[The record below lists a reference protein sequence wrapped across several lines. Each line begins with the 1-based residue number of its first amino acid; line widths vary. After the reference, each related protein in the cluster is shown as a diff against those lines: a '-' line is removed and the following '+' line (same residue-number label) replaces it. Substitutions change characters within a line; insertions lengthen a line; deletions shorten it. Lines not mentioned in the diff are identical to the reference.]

1 MGNKT
6 LIITGANGNVGSYL
20 ASRFLQRGRKLILIV
35 HKNKQRIEDLEATN
49 PQTVRVLA
57 ADLSKLERV
66 KQKFDQ
72 IIEQTGWQ
80 PTELIHTS
88 TARSHDF
95 QALVNTDEHLWQRI
109 LMVNIMGT
117 YNILKTV
124 LPYFKQKKY
133 RRIVLFGSNV
143 SRIGLPRGTAYS
155 ASKAA
160 ISNLCR
166 SVAVEEATDKIII
179 NTISPGPIKIDESHF
194 SESYRKFREEYYK
207 EKLKEIPLKRCATFE
222 DIFGLCR
229 FLISEENSYITGEE
243 FFVTGGKL

>member
-1 MGNKT
+1 
-6 LIITGANGNVGSYL
+6 
-20 ASRFLQRGRKLILIV
+20 
-35 HKNKQRIEDLEATN
+35 
-49 PQTVRVLA
+49 
-57 ADLSKLERV
+57 
-66 KQKFDQ
+66 
-72 IIEQTGWQ
+72 
-80 PTELIHTS
+80 
-88 TARSHDF
+88 
-95 QALVNTDEHLWQRI
+95 
-109 LMVNIMGT
+109 
-117 YNILKTV
+117 V

-133 RRIVLFGSNV
+133 GRIVLFGSNV